1 MTDENDRDDRLGYR
15 LGAEDDTEAR
25 AFEDVAAELALAAE
39 PVAPRPELKAALFAQ
54 LATTPQ
60 LPVQDAT
67 EDATE
72 PSPAPAATPPA
83 ASSIPAPSSAGP
95 AERAAQRRWFQR
107 PALLLGAAAAA
118 VMLFIGGA
126 FVGSALSGNNA
137 YTSQQAS
144 ALAEINAASDVQHA
158 TAEVA
163 GGGTATL
170 VWSGELGRS
179 ALVANDLP
187 ELPAS
192 KTYELWY
199 LRDGQAIPA
208 GTMQPADSGS
218 TWRVLA
224 GDMAA
229 GDTVGVTVEPRGG
242 SDKPT
247 TAPIVAIPS

>member
-1 MTDENDRDDRLGYR
+1 
-15 LGAEDDTEAR
+15 
-25 AFEDVAAELALAAE
+25 
-39 PVAPRPELKAALFAQ
+39 
-54 LATTPQ
+54 
-60 LPVQDAT
+60 
-67 EDATE
+67 
-72 PSPAPAATPPA
+72 
-83 ASSIPAPSSAGP
+83 
-95 AERAAQRRWFQR
+95 
-107 PALLLGAAAAA
+107 
-118 VMLFIGGA
+118 MLFIGGA

-187 ELPAS
+187 QLPAS